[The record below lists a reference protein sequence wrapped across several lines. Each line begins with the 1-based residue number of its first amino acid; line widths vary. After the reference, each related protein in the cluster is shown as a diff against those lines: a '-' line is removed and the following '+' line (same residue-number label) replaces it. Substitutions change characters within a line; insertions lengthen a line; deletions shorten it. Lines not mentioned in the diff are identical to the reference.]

1 MTQLDTLLADA
12 AAHASAGRIDAAL
25 AAYRSALA
33 ISPTLGEVHH
43 NVGALFYAKG
53 DTLHAERSF
62 ALAMQHR
69 PRWIAAPLAMGHL
82 LFEAGRFADAQRAFE
97 RAVSI
102 DGQSVEALGNLG
114 LTLQRRGN
122 ADAAQ
127 RYLERTR
134 SLAPGDTHAW
144 FALRGNLLAL
154 GRLDDAIE
162 DFQRFEA
169 DAPLSA
175 ELVVTGLSFARA
187 IADPAYETKYLA
199 LALDWPYRADQ
210 VELLAVVLSRL
221 QYHDVP
227 REAIARL
234 YRAYDGLQQRNL
246 GAALAPST
254 LRAATAPG
262 GRLRVG
268 YLSADFRAH
277 VMGRLLLDVLG
288 AHDRSRVSLHLYS
301 LSAQARDDALTA
313 RFRELADA
321 FTGLADMDDASAART
336 IDAEG
341 IDILVDLMG
350 HTAGSRPG
358 ILLRKP
364 APLIATHLGYHGC
377 IGLSQVDFKITD
389 AHADAADAAQY
400 QIEAPLALEACV
412 MPVRHVAPAKETA
425 LGRVGERAAF
435 DIADDAVVFAAFVS
449 WIKLSPRCL
458 ALWREILARV
468 SSAKLV
474 LSPLGARE
482 APRYLRRLEA
492 FGIGADRVAVLP
504 PAVDDAHARARYR
517 MVDAVLDTLPYT
529 GGDTT
534 AAALDMGVPVITR
547 VGERHA
553 ERVTY
558 SLLAHLGVTE
568 TVAHSDEEY
577 VALGC
582 RIAQDAAWRASIAAA
597 IVERLPA
604 SGLADPARHA
614 RALESAYRRA
624 LAARSAKAS

>member
-1 MTQLDTLLADA
+1 MSELDTLLADA
-12 AAHASAGRIDAAL
+12 AAHASAGRVDAAL
-25 AAYRSALA
+25 AAYRSALS
-33 ISPTLGEVHH
+33 ISPALGEVHY

-53 DTLHAERSF
+53 DTPHAERSF
-62 ALAMQHR
+62 AMAMQHR
-69 PRWIAAPLAMGHL
+69 PRWLAAPLAMGHL
-82 LFEAGRFADAQRAFE
+82 LFEAGRFDDARRAFE

-122 ADAAQ
+122 AGAAQ
-127 RYLERTR
+127 PYLERAR
-134 SLAPGDTHAW
+134 ALAPSDTHAW

-169 DAPLSA
+169 DATLSA
-175 ELVVTGLSFARA
+175 ELVVTGLAFARA
-187 IADPAYETKYLA
+187 IADPSYESKYLT

-221 QYHDVP
+221 QYHDVA
-227 REAIARL
+227 RETIARL
-234 YRAYDGLQQRNL
+234 YRAYDGLQQQ
-246 GAALAPST
+246 T
-254 LRAATAPG
+254 LRPVPPSPPQRGARDPG
-262 GRLRVG
+262 RRLRVG

-277 VMGRLLLDVLG
+277 VMGRLLLDVLS

-301 LSAQARDDALTA
+301 LSPAARDDALTA
-313 RFRELADA
+313 RFRALADS
-321 FTGLADMDDASAART
+321 FTALADMDDPAAARAIAT
-336 IDAEG
+336 DG
-341 IDILVDLMG
+341 VDVLVDLMG

-389 AHADAADAAQY
+389 AYADAGDAAQY
-400 QIEAPLALEACV
+400 QIESPLVLDACV
-412 MPVRHVAPAKETA
+412 MPVRRVAPSGATA
-425 LGRVGERAAF
+425 LGRAGELAAF
-435 DIADDAVVFAAFVS
+435 DIADDAVLFAAFVS

-468 SSAKLV
+468 PSAKLV
-474 LSPLGARE
+474 FSPIDASE
-482 APRYLRRLEA
+482 APRYFRRLQS
-492 FGIGADRVAVLP
+492 FGIGAERVVVLP
-504 PAVDDAHARARYR
+504 APTDDAHARARYR
-517 MVDAVLDTLPYT
+517 MIDAVLDTLPYT

-558 SLLAHLGVTE
+558 SLLAHLGVTA
-568 TVAHSDEEY
+568 TVARSDDEY
-577 VALGC
+577 VALAC
-582 RIAQDAAWRASIAAA
+582 RIAQDAAWRAGIAAS

-624 LAARSAKAS
+624 LAARIAAAA